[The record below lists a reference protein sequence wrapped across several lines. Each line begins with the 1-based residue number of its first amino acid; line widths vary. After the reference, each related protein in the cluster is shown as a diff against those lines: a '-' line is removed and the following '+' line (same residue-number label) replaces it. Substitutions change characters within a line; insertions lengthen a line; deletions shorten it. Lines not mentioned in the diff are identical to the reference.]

1 MSWSARTR
9 SLHRWLSVIF
19 TLAVMANFAVMPLGD
34 DTLSTAVGG
43 LTLVP
48 LVLRRRGHGS
58 REALEG
64 DAGPGSLG
72 LAGVLRVAGEDRL
85 ERLPEAPQA

>member
-1 MSWSARTR
+1 MLGADR
-9 SLHRWLSVIF
+9 
-19 TLAVMANFAVMPLGD
+19 AVRRHLDRGELGVDALELGGPVLQGAD
-34 DTLSTAVGG
+34 DREAL
-43 LTLVP
+43 LE
-48 LVLRRRGHGS
+48 LRRRGHGS

>member
-48 LVLRRRGHGS
+48 LVLLMATGLYLFAVPYLARARRR
-58 REALEG
+58 
-64 DAGPGSLG
+64 
-72 LAGVLRVAGEDRL
+72 
-85 ERLPEAPQA
+85 